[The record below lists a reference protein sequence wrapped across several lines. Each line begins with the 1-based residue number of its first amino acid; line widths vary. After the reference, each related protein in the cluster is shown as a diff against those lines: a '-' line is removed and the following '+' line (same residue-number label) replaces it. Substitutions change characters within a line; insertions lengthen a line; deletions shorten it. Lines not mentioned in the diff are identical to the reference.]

1 MITLVVTILLIVVF
15 LFVTRKRRSEYYEED
30 IGPSDIEM
38 GPSEDA
44 PVRPRSLVHK
54 LLKGIDKIEKKRTQD
69 VILHDAFLKQVDMKA
84 ANVQGSQEEIKN
96 EIQESVDE
104 ELKFIKKYTELVE
117 DHIYEN
123 QTAPDNE
130 MYDEAAEAAYDGL
143 RKNIN
148 TQLEVKGQEYKER
161 QISEL
166 ALRTEQRQLM
176 DQDVKDT
183 TILKSDLGEGLQLL
197 EETLPSLEADAN
209 AIDAG
214 DLPTSDLGTD
224 ALFSRGDEAIN
235 QSSPFTQ
242 RMASLF
248 ASASLEPEDGWN
260 DGEVEEVDDTV
271 NSTSP
276 QGSRQKLI
284 QFSEVG
290 NVFEDYYV
298 VQDPVGNKEHLERD
312 EEDPN
317 HGKWRKQKVQMKISC
332 GPTSPGEFLLGDP
345 QTYDYGKYF
354 GDRLKYAIGD
364 DGSNFYAKDQGSGRP
379 RRWLTS
385 GMDTHRVTTQM
396 QSFPNGASPYGQVQ
410 PGQKVIHLGFTGHE
424 YDRVDSLYAKYLMSR
439 PERTQPRWSGS
450 CVKPMFAETFQGCSD
465 ACEDSDECSAF
476 SIDPIFDTERGHYA
490 MRDTPEA
497 RLPRH
502 PTPHGDMVLRDAST
516 IADEEKYRFK
526 SLTAGPETFDNG
538 NTNEY
543 KGKYWCKLQKYGNRR
558 FDIGTFS
565 GEAIFAKY
573 EDGYLKDPLIKE
585 HIAKKIDANSTLLD
599 KSGNFEH
606 PKFPRTCQDTPLDFE
621 NGGEPRGTTDYSTD
635 GTLNNRKP
643 HNRGSAQGGR
653 SIYGVYKKEQPLPE
667 DSARYSAAWTPADAD
682 GVCKN
687 NGKNEKTAFP
697 GRFTL
702 DDEVDPSTQIQLGC
716 PVQFIRTGRSDN
728 PRTGRSKEL
737 TVGGWKKPVY
747 YERPPWTDVKV
758 PTIPNAFHLG
768 WKDHG
773 VEPGS
778 NIARN
783 KVKAGS
789 DDRHS
794 YAISVQR
801 DRFGNKIEDEN
812 SLVDDDYRS
821 LVLPGTRGLPKC
833 LDGYTV
839 RPENQPYCDPNTLTL
854 STPNVKC
861 EPILEQGGCIAKES
875 KYQNQCAALNEV
887 TCTNHQF
894 SSEELGL
901 ERFEPGG
908 KNAASPSW
916 APQNQWQDNKS
927 KTEDRSVTAFGYTVE
942 ATEVVRDPNVGLH
955 AYKSY
960 GKQLGKD
967 HRWNK
972 YTMDGLPAS
981 DVCEWK
987 PHTFYDGQISRE
999 TEYDGKQFYI
1009 LYKRSQSGT
1018 WGVGQKDE
1026 FTFTDPT
1033 WNWEGGYDPKFND
1046 WAKWFDDKGK
1056 IVLYNP
1062 NGTLNQDAVKYRA
1075 EVLKKMGGDFKT
1087 TEIGIIYYKIDVS
1100 DVTEESK
1107 KLAEQAAINY
1117 HSGE

>member
-30 IGPSDIEM
+30 IEM

-54 LLKGIDKIEKKRTQD
+54 LLKGVDKIEKKRTQD

-84 ANVQGSQEEIKN
+84 ANVQGTQDEIKN
-96 EIQESVDE
+96 EIQESVDD
-104 ELKFIKKYTELVE
+104 ELKFIKKYTGLVE

-130 MYDEAAEAAYDGL
+130 MYDEVAEDAYDGL

-148 TQLEVKGQEYKER
+148 TQLMVKGQEYKER

-166 ALRTEQRQLM
+166 ALRTEQRQVM
-176 DQDVKDT
+176 DKDVKDT
-183 TILKSDLGEGLQLL
+183 TILKSDLGEGLQVL
-197 EETLPSLEADAN
+197 EDTLPKIEADAN

-260 DGEVEEVDDTV
+260 DGNVAVETPTV

-298 VQDPVGNKEHLERD
+298 AQDPQGAFKKNWRVGESKPLVRD
-312 EEDPN
+312 EKDPN
-317 HGKWRKQKVQMKISC
+317 YGKWMKEKVQMKISC

-345 QTYDYGKYF
+345 RVYNYALLY
-354 GDRLKYAIGD
+354 GDRG
-364 DGSNFYAKDQGSGRP
+364 GRT
-379 RRWLTS
+379 LQQEV
-385 GMDTHRVTTQM
+385 DRVVKQKE
-396 QSFPNGASPYGQVQ
+396 SFPNGAGKGKTTSWYVGSDYNR
-410 PGQKVIHLGFTGHE
+410 I
-424 YDRVDSLYAKYLMSR
+424 DSIYAKYFMSR
-439 PERTQPRWSGS
+439 PERTQPQWSGS
-450 CVKPMFAETFQGCSD
+450 CVKPMYEATFQECSD
-465 ACEDSDECSAF
+465 ACKDSDECSAF
-476 SIDPIFDTERGHYA
+476 SIDPIFDTERGHHA
-490 MRDTPEA
+490 MRGIQRNAGT
-497 RLPRH
+497 
-502 PTPHGDMVLRDAST
+502 V
-516 IADEEKYRFK
+516 ADEEKYRFK
-526 SLTAGPETFDNG
+526 SLTTGPETFDNG
-538 NTNEY
+538 NDNKY

-585 HIAKKIDANSTLLD
+585 HIAKKIDANSTVLD

-621 NGGEPRGTTDYSTD
+621 NDGEPRGTTDYSTD
-635 GTLNNRKP
+635 GSLNNRKP
-643 HNRGSAQGGR
+643 HNQGSAGGYT
-653 SIYGVYKKEQPLPE
+653 IHGYGDEVPLPE

-702 DDEVDPSTQIQLGC
+702 DDEVDPETQIQLGC
-716 PVQFIRTGRSDN
+716 PIGFATKRQIFDSRTGA
-728 PRTGRSKEL
+728 PTGYPKTAIYDYR
-737 TVGGWKKPVY
+737 Y
-747 YERPPWTDVKV
+747 
-758 PTIPNAFHLG
+758 NLG
-768 WKDHG
+768 WMNGGEADG
-773 VEPGS
+773 T
-778 NIARN
+778 NIVRDKQKIVDTAQWNDWRAS
-783 KVKAGS
+783 VLR
-789 DDRHS
+789 DDPNR
-794 YAISVQR
+794 
-801 DRFGNKIEDEN
+801 
-812 SLVDDDYRS
+812 LVNHDTQS
-821 LVLPGTRGLPKC
+821 LVLPNTRALPKC
-833 LDGYTV
+833 PSGYTV
-839 RPENQPYCDPNTLTL
+839 RLENQPYCDPNTLTL

-875 KYQNQCAALNEV
+875 QYQNQCAALNEV
-887 TCTNHQF
+887 SCTNHQF

-927 KTEDRSVTAFGYTVE
+927 KSDWGGDNPY
-942 ATEVVRDPNVGLH
+942 RDPNVGLH

-987 PHTFYDGQISRE
+987 PHTFYDGQVSRE

-1009 LYKRSQSGT
+1009 LYKRSQSGSWDT
-1018 WGVGQKDE
+1018 TQGHFIHGHAPK
-1026 FTFTDPT
+1026 
-1033 WNWEGGYDPKFND
+1033 WNWDGGYDSKFND

-1062 NGTLNQDAVKYRA
+1062 NGTLNEDAVKYRA
-1075 EVLKKMGGDFKT
+1075 ELLKKMGGDFKPS
-1087 TEIGIIYYKIDVS
+1087 EIGVIYYKIDDS

>member
-15 LFVTRKRRSEYYEED
+15 LFVTRKRRSEYYEEG
-30 IGPSDIEM
+30 I
-38 GPSEDA
+38 GPSEDS

-54 LLKGIDKIEKKRTQD
+54 LLKGVDKIEKKRTQD

-84 ANVQGSQEEIKN
+84 ANVQGTQDEIKN
-96 EIQESVDE
+96 EIQESVDD
-104 ELKFIKKYTELVE
+104 ELKFIKKYTGLVE

-130 MYDEAAEAAYDGL
+130 MYDEVAEDAYDGI
-143 RKNIN
+143 RKNIT
-148 TQLEVKGQEYKER
+148 TQLMVKGQEYKER

-166 ALRTEQRQLM
+166 ALRTEQRQVM
-176 DQDVKDT
+176 DKEVKDT
-183 TILKSDLGEGLQLL
+183 TILKSDLGEGLQVL
-197 EETLPSLEADAN
+197 EDTLPKIEADAN

-242 RMASLF
+242 RMVSLF

-260 DGEVEEVDDTV
+260 DGNVEEVDDTV

-298 VQDPVGNKEHLERD
+298 VQDPQGAFKKNWRVGESKPLVRD

-317 HGKWRKQKVQMKISC
+317 HGKWKKEKVQMKISC

-345 QTYDYGKYF
+345 QTYDYGMYM
-354 GDRLKYAIGD
+354 GERSTYAIGD

-379 RRWLTS
+379 RRWLTFD
-385 GMDTHRVTTQM
+385 MDRDRVIKQRE
-396 QSFPNGASPYGQVQ
+396 SFPNGASAYGQVQ
-410 PGQKVIHLGFTGHE
+410 PGQKVISQGFAGEE
-424 YDRVDSLYAKYLMSR
+424 YDRIDSLYAKYFMSR
-439 PERTQPRWSGS
+439 PERTQSQWSGS
-450 CVKPMFAETFQGCSD
+450 CVKPMYAETFQKCSD
-465 ACEDSDECSAF
+465 ACKDSDECSAF

-635 GTLNNRKP
+635 GTLNDRKP
-643 HNRGSAQGGR
+643 IKFAVPGGHLNF
-653 SIYGVYKKEQPLPE
+653 GVYEHEVPLPE

-702 DDEVDPSTQIQLGC
+702 EDEVDPTTQIQLGC
-716 PVQFIRTGRSDN
+716 PVQFTRTGRIDN
-728 PRTGRSKEL
+728 PRTGRSKE
-737 TVGGWKKPVY
+737 VSSGWEKKTNRHRDDY
-747 YERPPWTDVKV
+747 KYKEAE
-758 PTIPNAFHLG
+758 PNAYNLG
-768 WKDHG
+768 WKDYG

-778 NIARN
+778 NIVRN
-783 KVKAGS
+783 KIAAGS

-794 YAISVQR
+794 YAISVRR
-801 DRFGNKIEDEN
+801 DRFGNEIKDEN

-821 LVLPGTRGLPKC
+821 LVLPGTRALPKC
-833 LDGYTV
+833 PSGHTV
-839 RPENQPYCDPNTLTL
+839 RAENQPYCDPNTLTL

-861 EPILEQGGCIAKES
+861 EPILEQGGCNAKES
-875 KYQNQCAALNEV
+875 QYQNQCAALNEV
-887 TCTNHQF
+887 SCTNHQF
-894 SSEELGL
+894 SSEDLGL

-908 KNAASPSW
+908 KNATSPSW

-927 KTEDRSVTAFGYTVE
+927 KSDWGGDAPY
-942 ATEVVRDPNVGLH
+942 RDPNVGLH

-987 PHTFYDGQISRE
+987 PHTFYDGQVSRE

-1009 LYKRSQSGT
+1009 LYKRSQSGS
-1018 WGVGQKDE
+1018 WAVGQPDNFD
-1026 FTFTDPT
+1026 FTAPK
-1033 WNWEGGYDPKFND
+1033 WYWEGGYDPKFND

-1062 NGTLNQDAVKYRA
+1062 NGTLNEDAVKYRQA
-1075 EVLKKMGGDFKT
+1075 VLKKMGGDFKP
-1087 TEIGIIYYKIDVS
+1087 TEIAIIYYKID
-1100 DVTEESK
+1100 DTNVTEESK

>member
-290 NVFEDYYV
+290 SVFEDYHV
-298 VQDPVGNKEHLERD
+298 VQDPDGAFQVNNTNSFGKPLIRD
-312 EEDPN
+312 EEDAN
-317 HGKWRKQKVQMKISC
+317 YGEWKKEKVQMKISC

-345 QTYDYGKYF
+345 RMYNYGLVYGARRGGRTYQQEM
-354 GDRLKYAIGD
+354 DRWNAQRL
-364 DGSNFYAKDQGSGRP
+364 
-379 RRWLTS
+379 
-385 GMDTHRVTTQM
+385 
-396 QSFPNGASPYGQVQ
+396 SFPNGASPFAQVQ
-410 PGQKVIHLGFTGHE
+410 PGQKLVSRGFTGNE
-424 YDRVDSLYAKYLMSR
+424 YNRIDSIYAKYFMSR
-439 PERTQPRWSGS
+439 PERTQPQWSGS
-450 CVKPMFAETFQGCSD
+450 CVKPMYAETFQKCSD

-476 SIDPIFDTERGHYA
+476 SIDPIFDTERGHHA
-490 MRDTPEA
+490 MRDIP
-497 RLPRH
+497 
-502 PTPHGDMVLRDAST
+502 RDAST

-821 LVLPGTRGLPKC
+821 LVLPGTRGIPKC

-861 EPILEQGGCIAKES
+861 EPILEQGGCNAKES
-875 KYQNQCAALNEV
+875 KYQNQCAALNEL

-916 APQNQWQDNKS
+916 APQNQWQDDKS
-927 KTEDRSVTAFGYTVE
+927 KSDYPDGGAPY
-942 ATEVVRDPNVGLH
+942 RDPNVGLH

-972 YTMDGLPAS
+972 YTMDGLPAN

-1107 KLAEQAAINY
+1107 NLAEQAVINY

>member
-84 ANVQGSQEEIKN
+84 ANVQGTQDEIKN

-104 ELKFIKKYTELVE
+104 ELKFIKKYTGLVE

-123 QTAPDNE
+123 KTLPEDKT
-130 MYDEAAEAAYDGL
+130 YDELAEAAYDGL

-148 TQLEVKGQEYKER
+148 TQLMVKGQEYKER

-166 ALRTEQRQLM
+166 ALRTEQRQVM
-176 DQDVKDT
+176 DKEVKDT
-183 TILKSDLGEGLQLL
+183 TILKSDLGEGLQVL
-197 EETLPSLEADAN
+197 EDILPKIEADAN

-214 DLPTSDLGTD
+214 DLPTSNLGKD
-224 ALFSRGDEAIN
+224 ALLSRGDEAIN

-242 RMASLF
+242 NMVSLF

-260 DGEVEEVDDTV
+260 DGNVAVETPTV

-298 VQDPVGNKEHLERD
+298 VQDPDGAFQWDDTNSFGKPLVRD
-312 EEDPN
+312 EEDAQY
-317 HGKWRKQKVQMKISC
+317 GKWKKEKVQMKISC

-345 QTYDYGKYF
+345 RMYNYGLLY
-354 GDRLKYAIGD
+354 GARRDGRTDQQEMDRW
-364 DGSNFYAKDQGSGRP
+364 N
-379 RRWLTS
+379 
-385 GMDTHRVTTQM
+385 TQRE
-396 QSFPNGASPYGQVQ
+396 SFPNGAAPFAQVQ
-410 PGQKVIHLGFTGHE
+410 PGQKLISRGFKGHE
-424 YDRVDSLYAKYLMSR
+424 YNRIDSIYAKYFMSR
-439 PERTQPRWSGS
+439 PERTQPQWSGS
-450 CVKPMFAETFQGCSD
+450 CVKPMYAETFQKCSD
-465 ACEDSDECSAF
+465 ACKDSDECSAF
-476 SIDPIFDTERGHYA
+476 SIDPIFDTERGHHA
-490 MRDTPEA
+490 MR
-497 RLPRH
+497 
-502 PTPHGDMVLRDAST
+502 GIQRDAST
-516 IADEEKYRFK
+516 VADEEKYRFK

-538 NTNEY
+538 NPNQY

-585 HIAKKIDANSTLLD
+585 HIAKKIDANSTVLD

-635 GTLNNRKP
+635 GSLNNRKP
-643 HNRGSAQGGR
+643 HNRGSASGGLK
-653 SIYGVYKKEQPLPE
+653 YGVYEKEQALPE

-716 PVQFIRTGRSDN
+716 PIQFRGQYNLGWVNGGEADGTNIVRDKMRFGDSSRWTSWHAEVARSD
-728 PRTGRSKEL
+728 P
-737 TVGGWKKPVY
+737 
-747 YERPPWTDVKV
+747 
-758 PTIPNAFHLG
+758 
-768 WKDHG
+768 
-773 VEPGS
+773 
-778 NIARN
+778 
-783 KVKAGS
+783 
-789 DDRHS
+789 DRMITHET
-794 YAISVQR
+794 Q
-801 DRFGNKIEDEN
+801 
-812 SLVDDDYRS
+812 S
-821 LVLPGTRGLPKC
+821 LVLPGTRALPKC
-833 LDGYTV
+833 PSGHTV
-839 RPENQPYCDPNTLTL
+839 RLENQPYCDPNTLTL

-887 TCTNHQF
+887 SCTNHQF
-894 SSEELGL
+894 SSEDLGL

-927 KTEDRSVTAFGYTVE
+927 KSDWGGDAPY
-942 ATEVVRDPNVGLH
+942 RDPNVGLH

-972 YTMDGLPAS
+972 YTMDGLPVS

-987 PHTFYDGQISRE
+987 PHTFYDGQVSRE

-1009 LYKRSQSGT
+1009 LYKRSQSGS
-1018 WGVGQKDE
+1018 WSQDGG
-1026 FTFTDPT
+1026 

-1056 IVLYNP
+1056 IVLYNLDGTP
-1062 NGTLNQDAVKYRA
+1062 NEDAAKYRA
-1075 EVLKKMGGDFKT
+1075 EVLKKMGGDFKP
-1087 TEIGIIYYKIDVS
+1087 TEIGVIYYKMDVS

>member
-30 IGPSDIEM
+30 IEM

-54 LLKGIDKIEKKRTQD
+54 LLKGVDKIEKKRTQD

-84 ANVQGSQEEIKN
+84 ANVQGTQDEIKN

-104 ELKFIKKYTELVE
+104 ELKFIKKYTGLVE

-130 MYDEAAEAAYDGL
+130 MYDEVAEAAYDGL

-148 TQLEVKGQEYKER
+148 TQLMVKGQEYKER

-166 ALRTEQRQLM
+166 ALRTEQRQVM
-176 DQDVKDT
+176 DKDVKDT
-183 TILKSDLGEGLQLL
+183 TILKSDLGEGLQVL
-197 EETLPSLEADAN
+197 EDTLPKIEADAN

-242 RMASLF
+242 RMVSLF

-260 DGEVEEVDDTV
+260 DGNVAVETPTV

-298 VQDPVGNKEHLERD
+298 AQDPQGAFKKNWGVGESKPLVRD
-312 EEDPN
+312 EKDPN
-317 HGKWRKQKVQMKISC
+317 HGKWMKEKVQMKISC

-345 QTYDYGKYF
+345 RMYNYAF
-354 GDRLKYAIGD
+354 RSGDRG
-364 DGSNFYAKDQGSGRP
+364 G
-379 RRWLTS
+379 LTLQQET
-385 GMDTHRVTTQM
+385 DRVIKQH
-396 QSFPNGASPYGQVQ
+396 QSFPNGAGKGKTTSWYVGADYNR
-410 PGQKVIHLGFTGHE
+410 I
-424 YDRVDSLYAKYLMSR
+424 DSIYAKYFMSR
-439 PERTQPRWSGS
+439 PERTQPQWSGS
-450 CVKPMFAETFQGCSD
+450 CVKPMYEATFQECSD
-465 ACEDSDECSAF
+465 ACKDSDECSAF

-490 MRDTPEA
+490 MRGIQRNAGT
-497 RLPRH
+497 
-502 PTPHGDMVLRDAST
+502 V
-516 IADEEKYRFK
+516 ADEEKYRFK

-538 NTNEY
+538 NDNKY

-585 HIAKKIDANSTLLD
+585 HIAKKIDANSTVLD

-621 NGGEPRGTTDYSTD
+621 NDGEPRGTTDYSTD
-635 GTLNNRKP
+635 GSLNNRKP
-643 HNRGSAQGGR
+643 HNQGTFRG
-653 SIYGVYKKEQPLPE
+653 YTFGVYEDEVPLPE

-702 DDEVDPSTQIQLGC
+702 DDEVDPTTQIQLGC
-716 PVQFIRTGRSDN
+716 PVQFIRTGRIDN
-728 PRTGRSKEL
+728 PRTGRSKE
-737 TVGGWKKPVY
+737 VSGGWEKKTNRHRDDY
-747 YERPPWTDVKV
+747 KYKEAE
-758 PTIPNAFHLG
+758 PNAYNLG
-768 WKDHG
+768 WKDYG

-778 NIARN
+778 NIVRN
-783 KVKAGS
+783 KITAGS

-794 YAISVQR
+794 YAISVRR
-801 DRFGNKIEDEN
+801 DRFGNEIKDED

-821 LVLPGTRGLPKC
+821 LVLPGTRALPKC
-833 LDGYTV
+833 PSGHTV
-839 RPENQPYCDPNTLTL
+839 RLENQPYCDPDTLTL

-861 EPILEQGGCIAKES
+861 EPILEQGGCNAKES

-887 TCTNHQF
+887 SCTNHQF
-894 SSEELGL
+894 SSEDLGL

-927 KTEDRSVTAFGYTVE
+927 KSWFSDGSGKY
-942 ATEVVRDPNVGLH
+942 RDPNVGLH

-987 PHTFYDGQISRE
+987 PHTFYDGQVSRE

-1018 WGVGQKDE
+1018 WAVGQPDN
-1026 FTFTDPT
+1026 FTFTAPK
-1033 WNWEGGYDPKFND
+1033 WYWEGGYDPKFND

-1062 NGTLNQDAVKYRA
+1062 NGTLNEDAVKYRQA
-1075 EVLKKMGGDFKT
+1075 VLKKMGGDFKP
-1087 TEIGIIYYKIDVS
+1087 TEIGVIYYKMDVS

>member
-15 LFVTRKRRSEYYEED
+15 LFVTRKRRSEYYEEG
-30 IGPSDIEM
+30 I
-38 GPSEDA
+38 GPSEDS

-84 ANVQGSQEEIKN
+84 ANVQGSPDEIEN
-96 EIQESVDE
+96 EIRESVDE
-104 ELKFIKKYTELVE
+104 ELKFVKKYTGLVE

-130 MYDEAAEAAYDGL
+130 MYDEAAEEAYDGI
-143 RKNIN
+143 RKDIT
-148 TQLEVKGQEYKER
+148 TQLMVKGQEYKER

-166 ALRTEQRQLM
+166 DLRTEQRQVM
-176 DQDVKDT
+176 DKDVKDT

-197 EETLPSLEADAN
+197 EDTLPSLEADAN
-209 AIDAG
+209 AINAG

-260 DGEVEEVDDTV
+260 DGNVEEVDDTV

-284 QFSEVG
+284 QFSEIG
-290 NVFEDYYV
+290 NVFEDYYII
-298 VQDPVGNKEHLERD
+298 QDPTGPHRADQSQPIEDD
-312 EEDPN
+312 EESEN
-317 HGKWRKQKVQMKISC
+317 YGKWKREKVQMKISC
-332 GPTSPGEFLLGDP
+332 GPTSPGDIELGDP
-345 QTYDYGKYF
+345 AEYKYTLP
-354 GDRLKYAIGD
+354 G
-364 DGSNFYAKDQGSGRP
+364 
-379 RRWLTS
+379 W
-385 GMDTHRVTTQM
+385 
-396 QSFPNGASPYGQVQ
+396 GASAANYVMLEDSMPRGAGRGNY
-410 PGQKVIHLGFTGHE
+410 KDTLGFWNGS
-424 YDRVDSLYAKYLMSR
+424 RMDSIYSTHLFNR
-439 PERTQPRWSGS
+439 PYRTVAEHSGS
-450 CVKPMFAETFQGCSD
+450 CVKPMYEATFQECAD

-490 MRDTPEA
+490 MRDIFTQTGAYDRRYQNPA
-497 RLPRH
+497 SSWHKPGI
-502 PTPHGDMVLRDAST
+502 TKIRDEST
-516 IADEEKYRFK
+516 IEDEEKYRFK

-538 NTNEY
+538 NDNKY

-585 HIAKKIDANSTLLD
+585 HIDKKIDANSTNLE
-599 KSGNFEH
+599 KNGNFEH
-606 PKFPRTCQDTPLDFE
+606 PKFPRTCQDTPLDFG

-635 GTLNNRKP
+635 SSLSKLKDRRIENRSYEQEFTD
-643 HNRGSAQGGR
+643 GYTYDMEQGL
-653 SIYGVYKKEQPLPE
+653 PL
-667 DSARYSAAWTPADAD
+667 DSARYSNAAWTPADSD

-697 GRFTL
+697 GKFSE
-702 DDEVDPSTQIQLGC
+702 DDEVDPTTQIQLGC
-716 PVQFIRTGRSDN
+716 PVQFIRTGRVDS
-728 PRTGRSKEL
+728 PRTGGTKEV
-737 TVGGWKKPVY
+737 TVGGW
-747 YERPPWTDVKV
+747 ETD
-758 PTIPNAFHLG
+758 PAIPNAFHLG
-768 WKDHG
+768 WKDYG

-778 NIARN
+778 NIVRN

-801 DRFGNKIEDEN
+801 IKDEN

-821 LVLPGTRGLPKC
+821 LVLPGTRALPKC
-833 LDGYTV
+833 PSGHTV
-839 RPENQPYCDPNTLTL
+839 RAENQPYCDPNTLTL

-861 EPILEQGGCIAKES
+861 EPILEQGGCNAKES

-887 TCTNHQF
+887 SCTTHQF

-908 KNAASPSW
+908 QNAASPSW
-916 APQNQWQDNKS
+916 APQNQWHDSIDKIGLSTQGGRSDKPTANK
-927 KTEDRSVTAFGYTVE
+927 RN
-942 ATEVVRDPNVGLH
+942 RNVGLH

-1018 WGVGQKDE
+1018 WAVGQSDDY
-1026 FTFTDPT
+1026 TFTDPT
-1033 WNWEGGYDPKFND
+1033 WNWGGGYDPKFND

-1062 NGTLNQDAVKYRA
+1062 NGTLNEDAVKYRQA
-1075 EVLKKMGGDFKT
+1075 VLKKMGGDFKP
-1087 TEIGIIYYKIDVS
+1087 TEIAIIYYKID
-1100 DVTEESK
+1100 DTNVTEESK

>member
-15 LFVTRKRRSEYYEED
+15 LFVTRKRRSEYYEEG

-54 LLKGIDKIEKKRTQD
+54 LLKGVDKIEKRRTQD

-84 ANVQGSQEEIKN
+84 ANVQGSQDEIKN
-96 EIQESVDE
+96 EIQESVDD
-104 ELKFIKKYTELVE
+104 ELKFIKKYTGLVE

-130 MYDEAAEAAYDGL
+130 MYDEVAEDAYDGL

-148 TQLEVKGQEYKER
+148 TQLTVKGQEYKER

-166 ALRTEQRQLM
+166 ALRTEQRQVM
-176 DQDVKDT
+176 DKDVKDT
-183 TILKSDLGEGLQLL
+183 TILKSDLGEGLQVL
-197 EETLPSLEADAN
+197 EDTLPSLEADAN
-209 AIDAG
+209 AIDTG
-214 DLPTSDLGTD
+214 DSPTSELGTD

-242 RMASLF
+242 KMASLF

-260 DGEVEEVDDTV
+260 DGNVAVETPTV

-298 VQDPVGNKEHLERD
+298 AQDPQGAFKKNWRVGESKPLVRD

-317 HGKWRKQKVQMKISC
+317 HGKWMKEKVQMKISC

-345 QTYDYGKYF
+345 RMYNYAMLWNDRGGRTYQQEI
-354 GDRLKYAIGD
+354 DRVLK
-364 DGSNFYAKDQGSGRP
+364 QRE
-379 RRWLTS
+379 
-385 GMDTHRVTTQM
+385 
-396 QSFPNGASPYGQVQ
+396 SFPNGAGAGKTTSWY
-410 PGQKVIHLGFTGHE
+410 LGAD
-424 YDRVDSLYAKYLMSR
+424 YNRIDSIYAKYFMSR
-439 PERTQPRWSGS
+439 PERTQPQWSGS
-450 CVKPMFAETFQGCSD
+450 CVKPMYAETFQKCSD
-465 ACEDSDECSAF
+465 ACKDSDECSAF
-476 SIDPIFDTERGHYA
+476 SIDPIFDTERGHHA
-490 MRDTPEA
+490 MR
-497 RLPRH
+497 
-502 PTPHGDMVLRDAST
+502 GIQRDAGT
-516 IADEEKYRFK
+516 VADEEKYRFK
-526 SLTAGPETFDNG
+526 SLTTGPETFDNG

-585 HIAKKIDANSTLLD
+585 HIAKKIDANSTVLD

-621 NGGEPRGTTDYSTD
+621 NDGEPRGTTDYSTD
-635 GTLNNRKP
+635 GSLNNRKP
-643 HNRGSAQGGR
+643 HNQGSAGG
-653 SIYGVYKKEQPLPE
+653 YTFGVYEDEVPLPE

-702 DDEVDPSTQIQLGC
+702 EDEVDPTTQIQLGC
-716 PVQFIRTGRSDN
+716 PVQFTRTGRIDN
-728 PRTGRSKEL
+728 PRTGRSKE
-737 TVGGWKKPVY
+737 VSGGWEKKTNKTRDDY
-747 YERPPWTDVKV
+747 KYKEAE
-758 PTIPNAFHLG
+758 PNAYNLG
-768 WKDHG
+768 WKDYG

-778 NIARN
+778 NIVRN
-783 KVKAGS
+783 KITAGS

-794 YAISVQR
+794 YAISVRR
-801 DRFGNKIEDEN
+801 DRFGNEIKDEN

-821 LVLPGTRGLPKC
+821 LVLPGTRALPKC
-833 LDGYTV
+833 PSGHTV
-839 RPENQPYCDPNTLTL
+839 RLENQPYCDPDTLTL

-861 EPILEQGGCIAKES
+861 EPILEQGGCNAKES
-875 KYQNQCAALNEV
+875 QYQNQCAALNEV
-887 TCTNHQF
+887 SCTNHQF
-894 SSEELGL
+894 SSEDLGL

-927 KTEDRSVTAFGYTVE
+927 KSDWEGDRLREPHVSAA
-942 ATEVVRDPNVGLH
+942 ATYRDPNVGLH

-987 PHTFYDGQISRE
+987 PHTFYDGQVSRE
-999 TEYDGKQFYI
+999 TEYDGKQFYV
-1009 LYKRSQSGT
+1009 LYKRSQSGS
-1018 WGVGQKDE
+1018 WAVGQPDN
-1026 FTFTDPT
+1026 FTFTAPK
-1033 WNWEGGYDPKFND
+1033 WYWEGGYDPKFND
-1046 WAKWFDDKGK
+1046 WARWFDDKGK

-1062 NGTLNQDAVKYRA
+1062 NGTLNEDAVKYRA
-1075 EVLKKMGGDFKT
+1075 EVLKKMGGDFKPS
-1087 TEIGIIYYKIDVS
+1087 EIPIIYYTIDDS

>member
-84 ANVQGSQEEIKN
+84 ANVQGTQDEIKN

-104 ELKFIKKYTELVE
+104 ELKFIKKYTGLVE

-123 QTAPDNE
+123 KTLPEDKT
-130 MYDEAAEAAYDGL
+130 YDELAEAAYDGL

-148 TQLEVKGQEYKER
+148 TQLMVKGQEYKER

-166 ALRTEQRQLM
+166 ALRTEQRQVM
-176 DQDVKDT
+176 DKEVKDT
-183 TILKSDLGEGLQLL
+183 TILKSDLGEGLQVL
-197 EETLPSLEADAN
+197 EDILPKIEADAN

-214 DLPTSDLGTD
+214 DLPTSNLGKD
-224 ALFSRGDEAIN
+224 ALLSRGDEAIN

-242 RMASLF
+242 NMVSLF

-260 DGEVEEVDDTV
+260 DGNVAVETPTV

-298 VQDPVGNKEHLERD
+298 VQDPDGAFQWDDTNSFGKPLVRD
-312 EEDPN
+312 EEDAQY
-317 HGKWRKQKVQMKISC
+317 GKWKKEKVQMKISC

-345 QTYDYGKYF
+345 RMYNYGLLY
-354 GDRLKYAIGD
+354 GARRDGRTDQQEMDRW
-364 DGSNFYAKDQGSGRP
+364 N
-379 RRWLTS
+379 
-385 GMDTHRVTTQM
+385 TQRE
-396 QSFPNGASPYGQVQ
+396 SFPNGAAPFAQVQ
-410 PGQKVIHLGFTGHE
+410 PGQKLISRGFKGHE
-424 YDRVDSLYAKYLMSR
+424 YNRIDSIYAKYFMSR
-439 PERTQPRWSGS
+439 PERTQPQWSGS
-450 CVKPMFAETFQGCSD
+450 CVKPMYAETFQKCSD
-465 ACEDSDECSAF
+465 ACKDSDECSAF
-476 SIDPIFDTERGHYA
+476 SIDPIFDTERGHHA
-490 MRDTPEA
+490 MR
-497 RLPRH
+497 
-502 PTPHGDMVLRDAST
+502 GIQRDAST
-516 IADEEKYRFK
+516 VADEEKYRFK

-538 NTNEY
+538 NPNQY

-585 HIAKKIDANSTLLD
+585 HIAKKIDANSTVLD

-635 GTLNNRKP
+635 GSLNNRKP
-643 HNRGSAQGGR
+643 HNRGSASGGLK
-653 SIYGVYKKEQPLPE
+653 YGVYEKEQALPE

-716 PVQFIRTGRSDN
+716 PIQFRGQYNLGWVNGGEADGTNIVRDKMRFGDSSRWTSWHAEVARSD
-728 PRTGRSKEL
+728 P
-737 TVGGWKKPVY
+737 
-747 YERPPWTDVKV
+747 
-758 PTIPNAFHLG
+758 
-768 WKDHG
+768 
-773 VEPGS
+773 
-778 NIARN
+778 
-783 KVKAGS
+783 
-789 DDRHS
+789 DRMITHET
-794 YAISVQR
+794 Q
-801 DRFGNKIEDEN
+801 
-812 SLVDDDYRS
+812 S
-821 LVLPGTRGLPKC
+821 LVLPGTRALPKC
-833 LDGYTV
+833 PSGHTV
-839 RPENQPYCDPNTLTL
+839 RLENQPYCDPNTLTL

-887 TCTNHQF
+887 SCTNHQF
-894 SSEELGL
+894 SSEDLGL

-927 KTEDRSVTAFGYTVE
+927 KSDWGGDAPY
-942 ATEVVRDPNVGLH
+942 RDPNVGLH

-972 YTMDGLPAS
+972 YTMDGLPVS

-987 PHTFYDGQISRE
+987 PHTFYDGQVSRE

-1009 LYKRSQSGT
+1009 LYKRSQSGS
-1018 WGVGQKDE
+1018 WSQDGG
-1026 FTFTDPT
+1026 

-1056 IVLYNP
+1056 IVLYNLDGTP
-1062 NGTLNQDAVKYRA
+1062 NEDAAKYRA
-1075 EVLKKMGGDFKT
+1075 EVLKKMGGDFKP
-1087 TEIGIIYYKIDVS
+1087 TEIAIIYYKMDVS

>member
-38 GPSEDA
+38 GPSEYA
-44 PVRPRSLVHK
+44 PIRPRSLVHK

-84 ANVQGSQEEIKN
+84 ANVQGSQDEIKD

-104 ELKFIKKYTELVE
+104 ELKFIKKYTGLVE

-143 RKNIN
+143 RKEIT
-148 TQLEVKGQEYKER
+148 TQLTVKGQEYKER

-166 ALRTEQRQLM
+166 ELRTEQRQLM
-176 DQDVKDT
+176 DKEVKDT
-183 TILKSDLGEGLQLL
+183 TILKSDLGEGLQVL
-197 EETLPSLEADAN
+197 EDTLPSLEADAN

-214 DLPTSDLGTD
+214 DLPTSELGTD
-224 ALFSRGDEAIN
+224 ALLSRGDEAIN

-242 RMASLF
+242 KMVSLF

-260 DGEVEEVDDTV
+260 DGNVEEETPTV

-298 VQDPVGNKEHLERD
+298 VQDPDGAFPVPEGTFGKSLVGGKPLIRD
-312 EEDPN
+312 EEDAN
-317 HGKWRKQKVQMKISC
+317 YGEWKKEKVQMKISC

-345 QTYDYGKYF
+345 RMYNYGLLYDARRDGRTHQQEL
-354 GDRLKYAIGD
+354 DRW
-364 DGSNFYAKDQGSGRP
+364 NTQ
-379 RRWLTS
+379 
-385 GMDTHRVTTQM
+385 RV
-396 QSFPNGASPYGQVQ
+396 SFPNGASPFAQVQ
-410 PGQKVIHLGFTGHE
+410 PGQKLVSRGFTGNE
-424 YDRVDSLYAKYLMSR
+424 YNRIDSIYAKYFMSR
-439 PERTQPRWSGS
+439 PERTQPQWSGS
-450 CVKPMFAETFQGCSD
+450 CVKPMYAETFQKCSD

-476 SIDPIFDTERGHYA
+476 AIDPIFDTERGHHA
-490 MRDTPEA
+490 MRDIP
-497 RLPRH
+497 
-502 PTPHGDMVLRDAST
+502 RDAST

-526 SLTAGPETFDNG
+526 SLTTGPETFDNG

-643 HNRGSAQGGR
+643 HNRRYAQGGR
-653 SIYGVYKKEQPLPE
+653 SIFGIYKKEQPLPE

-687 NGKNEKTAFP
+687 NGKNEKTAYP

-716 PVQFIRTGRSDN
+716 PIRFASKDKIPDYRSD
-728 PRTGRSKEL
+728 GQQ
-737 TVGGWKKPVY
+737 VY
-747 YERPPWTDVKV
+747 DYRY
-758 PTIPNAFHLG
+758 NLG
-768 WKDHG
+768 WINGGEADGTNIVRDKQKISETGYWNSWRADVLLDDPDRMIDHG
-773 VEPGS
+773 T
-778 NIARN
+778 
-783 KVKAGS
+783 
-789 DDRHS
+789 
-794 YAISVQR
+794 Q
-801 DRFGNKIEDEN
+801 
-812 SLVDDDYRS
+812 S
-821 LVLPGTRGLPKC
+821 LVLPGTRGIPKC
-833 LDGYTV
+833 PNGYTV

-861 EPILEQGGCIAKES
+861 EPIFEQGGCNAKES

-887 TCTNHQF
+887 SCTNHQF

-916 APQNQWQDNKS
+916 APQNQWQDDKS
-927 KTEDRSVTAFGYTVE
+927 KSDYPDGGAPY
-942 ATEVVRDPNVGLH
+942 RDPNVGLH

-1009 LYKRSQSGT
+1009 LHKRSQSGSWDT
-1018 WGVGQKDE
+1018 NQGYFIHGHAPK
-1026 FTFTDPT
+1026 

-1056 IVLYNP
+1056 IVLYDP
-1062 NGTLNQDAVKYRA
+1062 NGDLNQDAVKYRA
-1075 EVLKKMGGDFKT
+1075 EVLKKMGGDFKP

>member
-15 LFVTRKRRSEYYEED
+15 LFVTRKRRSEYYEEG

-54 LLKGIDKIEKKRTQD
+54 LLKGVDKIEKRRTQD

-84 ANVQGSQEEIKN
+84 ANVQGSQDEIKN
-96 EIQESVDE
+96 EIQESVDD
-104 ELKFIKKYTELVE
+104 ELKFIKKYTGLVE

-130 MYDEAAEAAYDGL
+130 MYDEVAEDAYDGL

-148 TQLEVKGQEYKER
+148 TQLTVKGQEYKER

-166 ALRTEQRQLM
+166 ALRTEQRQVM
-176 DQDVKDT
+176 DKDVKDT
-183 TILKSDLGEGLQLL
+183 TILKSDLGEGLQVL
-197 EETLPSLEADAN
+197 EDTLPSLEADAN
-209 AIDAG
+209 AIDTG
-214 DLPTSDLGTD
+214 DSPTSELGTD

-260 DGEVEEVDDTV
+260 DGNVAVETPTV

-298 VQDPVGNKEHLERD
+298 VQDPDGAFQRDDTNSFGKPLVRD
-312 EEDPN
+312 EEDAQY
-317 HGKWRKQKVQMKISC
+317 GKWKKEKVQMKISC

-345 QTYDYGKYF
+345 RMYNYGLLYGARRDGRTYQQEM
-354 GDRLKYAIGD
+354 DRW
-364 DGSNFYAKDQGSGRP
+364 N
-379 RRWLTS
+379 
-385 GMDTHRVTTQM
+385 TQRE
-396 QSFPNGASPYGQVQ
+396 SFPNGAAPFAQVQ
-410 PGQKVIHLGFTGHE
+410 PGQKLISRGFKGHE
-424 YDRVDSLYAKYLMSR
+424 YNRIDSIYAKYFMSR
-439 PERTQPRWSGS
+439 PERTQPQWSGS
-450 CVKPMFAETFQGCSD
+450 CVKPMYEATFQECSD

-476 SIDPIFDTERGHYA
+476 SIDPIFDTERGHHA
-490 MRDTPEA
+490 MRGIQ
-497 RLPRH
+497 RN
-502 PTPHGDMVLRDAST
+502 AST
-516 IADEEKYRFK
+516 IADEEEYRFK

-538 NTNEY
+538 NTNKY

-585 HIAKKIDANSTLLD
+585 HIAKKIDANSTVLD

-621 NGGEPRGTTDYSTD
+621 NDGEPRGTTDYSTD
-635 GTLNNRKP
+635 GSLNNRKP
-643 HNRGSAQGGR
+643 HNRGSASGGLK
-653 SIYGVYKKEQPLPE
+653 YGVYEKEQALPE

-702 DDEVDPSTQIQLGC
+702 EDEVDPETQIQLGC
-716 PVQFIRTGRSDN
+716 PVQFIRTGRIDN
-728 PRTGRSKEL
+728 PRTGRSKE
-737 TVGGWKKPVY
+737 VSGGWEKKTNKAREDSK
-747 YERPPWTDVKV
+747 YEEAE
-758 PTIPNAFHLG
+758 PNAYNLG
-768 WKDHG
+768 WKDYG

-778 NIARN
+778 NIVRN

-789 DDRHS
+789 DDRYSSAIHS
-794 YAISVQR
+794 
-801 DRFGNKIEDEN
+801 EN
-812 SLVDDDYRS
+812 SLHDDDYRS
-821 LVLPGTRGLPKC
+821 LVLPGTRALPKC
-833 LDGYTV
+833 PSGHTV
-839 RPENQPYCDPNTLTL
+839 RLENQPYCDPDTLTL

-861 EPILEQGGCIAKES
+861 EPILEQGGCNAKES
-875 KYQNQCAALNEV
+875 QYQNQCAALNEV
-887 TCTNHQF
+887 SCTNHQF
-894 SSEELGL
+894 SSEDLGL

-916 APQNQWQDNKS
+916 APQNQWQDNKTKS
-927 KTEDRSVTAFGYTVE
+927 LRGDDKY
-942 ATEVVRDPNVGLH
+942 RDPNVGLH

-987 PHTFYDGQISRE
+987 PHTFYDGQVSRE
-999 TEYDGKQFYI
+999 TEYDGKQFYV
-1009 LYKRSQSGT
+1009 LYKRSQSGS
-1018 WGVGQKDE
+1018 WAVGQPDN
-1026 FTFTDPT
+1026 FTFTAPK
-1033 WNWEGGYDPKFND
+1033 WYWEGGYDPKFND

-1062 NGTLNQDAVKYRA
+1062 NGTLNEDAVKYRQA
-1075 EVLKKMGGDFKT
+1075 VLKKMGGDFKP
-1087 TEIGIIYYKIDVS
+1087 TEIAIIYYTIDDS

>member
-84 ANVQGSQEEIKN
+84 ANVQGTQDEIKN
-96 EIQESVDE
+96 EIQESVDD
-104 ELKFIKKYTELVE
+104 ELKFIKKYTGLVE

-130 MYDEAAEAAYDGL
+130 MYDEVAEAAYDGL

-148 TQLEVKGQEYKER
+148 TQLMVKGQEYKER

-166 ALRTEQRQLM
+166 ALRTEQRQVM
-176 DQDVKDT
+176 DKDVKDT
-183 TILKSDLGEGLQLL
+183 TILKSDLGEGLQVL
-197 EETLPSLEADAN
+197 EDTLPKIEADAN

-242 RMASLF
+242 RMVSLF

-260 DGEVEEVDDTV
+260 DGNVAVETPTV

-298 VQDPVGNKEHLERD
+298 AQDPQGAFKKNWRVGESKPLVRD
-312 EEDPN
+312 EKDPN
-317 HGKWRKQKVQMKISC
+317 HGKWMKEKVQMKISC

-345 QTYDYGKYF
+345 RMYNYAF
-354 GDRLKYAIGD
+354 RSGDRG
-364 DGSNFYAKDQGSGRP
+364 G
-379 RRWLTS
+379 LTLQQET
-385 GMDTHRVTTQM
+385 DRVIKQH
-396 QSFPNGASPYGQVQ
+396 QSFPNGAGKGKTTSWYVGADYNR
-410 PGQKVIHLGFTGHE
+410 I
-424 YDRVDSLYAKYLMSR
+424 DSIYAKYFMSR
-439 PERTQPRWSGS
+439 PERTQPQWSGS
-450 CVKPMFAETFQGCSD
+450 CVKPMYEATFQECSD
-465 ACEDSDECSAF
+465 ACKDSDECSAF
-476 SIDPIFDTERGHYA
+476 SIDPIFDTERGHHA
-490 MRDTPEA
+490 MR
-497 RLPRH
+497 
-502 PTPHGDMVLRDAST
+502 GVQRDAST

-558 FDIGTFS
+558 FDIGPFS

-585 HIAKKIDANSTLLD
+585 HIAKKIDANSTVLD

-635 GTLNNRKP
+635 GSLNNRKP
-643 HNRGSAQGGR
+643 HNQGTFRG
-653 SIYGVYKKEQPLPE
+653 YTFGVYEDEVPLPE

-702 DDEVDPSTQIQLGC
+702 DDEVDPTTQIQLGC
-716 PVQFIRTGRSDN
+716 PVQFIRTGRIDN
-728 PRTGRSKEL
+728 PRTGRSKE
-737 TVGGWKKPVY
+737 VSSGWEKKTNRHRDDY
-747 YERPPWTDVKV
+747 KYKEAE
-758 PTIPNAFHLG
+758 PNAYNLG
-768 WKDHG
+768 WKDYG

-778 NIARN
+778 NIVRN
-783 KVKAGS
+783 KITAGS

-794 YAISVQR
+794 YAISVRR
-801 DRFGNKIEDEN
+801 DRFGNEIKDEN

-821 LVLPGTRGLPKC
+821 LVLPGTRALPKC
-833 LDGYTV
+833 PSGHTV
-839 RPENQPYCDPNTLTL
+839 RPENQPYCDPDTLTL

-861 EPILEQGGCIAKES
+861 EPILEQGGCNAKES

-887 TCTNHQF
+887 SCTNHQF
-894 SSEELGL
+894 SSEDLGL

-927 KTEDRSVTAFGYTVE
+927 KSWFSDGSGKY
-942 ATEVVRDPNVGLH
+942 RDPNVGLH

-987 PHTFYDGQISRE
+987 PHTFYDGQVSRE

-1018 WGVGQKDE
+1018 WAVGQPDN
-1026 FTFTDPT
+1026 FTFTAPK
-1033 WNWEGGYDPKFND
+1033 WYWEGGYDPKFND

-1062 NGTLNQDAVKYRA
+1062 NGTPNEDAVKYRA
-1075 EVLKKMGGDFKT
+1075 EVLKKMGGDFKP
-1087 TEIGIIYYKIDVS
+1087 TEIAIIYYKMDVS

>member
-54 LLKGIDKIEKKRTQD
+54 LLKGVDKIEKKRTQD

-84 ANVQGSQEEIKN
+84 ANVQGTQDEIKN
-96 EIQESVDE
+96 EIQESVDD
-104 ELKFIKKYTELVE
+104 ELKFIKKYTGLVE

-130 MYDEAAEAAYDGL
+130 MYDEVAEDAYDGL
-143 RKNIN
+143 RKTIN
-148 TQLEVKGQEYKER
+148 TQLTVKGQEYKER

-166 ALRTEQRQLM
+166 ALRTEQRQVM
-176 DQDVKDT
+176 DKEVKDT
-183 TILKSDLGEGLQLL
+183 TILKSDLGEGLQVL
-197 EETLPSLEADAN
+197 EDTLPSLEADAN

-260 DGEVEEVDDTV
+260 DGNVAVETPTV

-290 NVFEDYYV
+290 SVFEDYLAP
-298 VQDPVGNKEHLERD
+298 QDPRGAFGTTTESDIMSKDAQGRFTNYPMDPGEDAGWCQYTMRKGKTSEEGPGCEARRKARENPPGAVTIMNENTATAPTKETHPWTKE
-312 EEDPN
+312 
-317 HGKWRKQKVQMKISC
+317 KVQMKISC

-345 QTYDYGKYF
+345 RTYEYDYWAFPQPRVENWQNYVATFPQGAGNYSTTAR
-354 GDRLKYAIGD
+354 GTMSRRNRNEEGRIDSIYAH
-364 DGSNFYAKDQGSGRP
+364 Y
-379 RRWLTS
+379 
-385 GMDTHRVTTQM
+385 GMT
-396 QSFPNGASPYGQVQ
+396 
-410 PGQKVIHLGFTGHE
+410 
-424 YDRVDSLYAKYLMSR
+424 R
-439 PERTQPRWSGS
+439 PERTQPQWSGS
-450 CVKPMFAETFQGCSD
+450 CVKPMYAATFQECSA

-476 SIDPIFDTERGHYA
+476 SIDPIFDTERGHHA
-490 MRDTPEA
+490 MRGIQRNAGT
-497 RLPRH
+497 
-502 PTPHGDMVLRDAST
+502 V
-516 IADEEKYRFK
+516 ADEEEYRFK

-585 HIAKKIDANSTLLD
+585 HIAKKIDANSTVLD

-621 NGGEPRGTTDYSTD
+621 NDGEPRGTTDYSTD
-635 GTLNNRKP
+635 GSLNNRKP
-643 HNRGSAQGGR
+643 HNRGSASGGFK
-653 SIYGVYKKEQPLPE
+653 YGVYEKEQALPE

-702 DDEVDPSTQIQLGC
+702 EDEVDPTTQIQLGC
-716 PVQFIRTGRSDN
+716 PVQFIRTGRIDN
-728 PRTGRSKEL
+728 PRTGRSKE
-737 TVGGWKKPVY
+737 VSGGWEKKTNRHRDDY
-747 YERPPWTDVKV
+747 KFEEAE
-758 PTIPNAFHLG
+758 PNAYNLG
-768 WKDHG
+768 WKDYG

-778 NIARN
+778 NIVRN
-783 KVKAGS
+783 KIAAGS

-794 YAISVQR
+794 YAISVTR
-801 DRFGNKIEDEN
+801 IKDEN

-821 LVLPGTRGLPKC
+821 LVLPGTRALPKC
-833 LDGYTV
+833 PSGHTV
-839 RPENQPYCDPNTLTL
+839 RPENQPYCDPDTLTL

-861 EPILEQGGCIAKES
+861 EPILEQGGCNAKES
-875 KYQNQCAALNEV
+875 QYQNQCAALNEV
-887 TCTNHQF
+887 SCTTHQF
-894 SSEELGL
+894 SSEDLGL

-916 APQNQWQDNKS
+916 APQNQWQDNKTKS
-927 KTEDRSVTAFGYTVE
+927 LRGDDKY
-942 ATEVVRDPNVGLH
+942 RDPNVGLH

-987 PHTFYDGQISRE
+987 PHTFYDGQVSRE

-1009 LYKRSQSGT
+1009 LYKRSQRGT
-1018 WGVGQKDE
+1018 WAVGQPDS
-1026 FTFTDPT
+1026 FTFTAPK
-1033 WNWEGGYDPKFND
+1033 WYWEGGYDPKFND

-1062 NGTLNQDAVKYRA
+1062 NGTPNEDAVKYRQA
-1075 EVLKKMGGDFKT
+1075 VLNKMGGDFKP
-1087 TEIGIIYYKIDVS
+1087 TEIAVIYYKMDVS

>member
-15 LFVTRKRRSEYYEED
+15 LFVTRKRRSEYYEE
-30 IGPSDIEM
+30 DIEM

-84 ANVQGSQEEIKN
+84 ANVQGSPDEIKN

-104 ELKFIKKYTELVE
+104 ELKFVKKYTGLVE

-130 MYDEAAEAAYDGL
+130 MYDEVAEDAYDGL

-148 TQLEVKGQEYKER
+148 TQLTVKGQEYKER

-166 ALRTEQRQLM
+166 ALRTEQRQVM
-176 DQDVKDT
+176 DKDVKDT
-183 TILKSDLGEGLQLL
+183 TILKSDLGEGLQVL
-197 EETLPSLEADAN
+197 EDTLPKIEADAN

-260 DGEVEEVDDTV
+260 DGNVAVETPTV

-290 NVFEDYYV
+290 SVFEDYYV
-298 VQDPVGNKEHLERD
+298 AQDPDGAFQARNTNSFGKPLVRD
-312 EEDPN
+312 EEDPEY
-317 HGKWRKQKVQMKISC
+317 GKWKKEKVQMKISC

-345 QTYDYGKYF
+345 RMYNYGLLYGARRDGRTYQQEM
-354 GDRLKYAIGD
+354 DRW
-364 DGSNFYAKDQGSGRP
+364 N
-379 RRWLTS
+379 
-385 GMDTHRVTTQM
+385 TQRE
-396 QSFPNGASPYGQVQ
+396 SFPNGASPFAQVQ
-410 PGQKVIHLGFTGHE
+410 PGQKLISRGFTGHE
-424 YDRVDSLYAKYLMSR
+424 YNRIDSIYAKYFMSR
-439 PERTQPRWSGS
+439 PERTQPQWSGS
-450 CVKPMFAETFQGCSD
+450 CVKPMYEATFQECSD

-476 SIDPIFDTERGHYA
+476 SIDPIFDTERGHHA
-490 MRDTPEA
+490 MRGIQ
-497 RLPRH
+497 RN
-502 PTPHGDMVLRDAST
+502 AST
-516 IADEEKYRFK
+516 IADEEEYRFK

-585 HIAKKIDANSTLLD
+585 HIAKKIDANSTVLD

-621 NGGEPRGTTDYSTD
+621 NDGEPRGTTDYSTD
-635 GTLNNRKP
+635 GSLNNRKP
-643 HNRGSAQGGR
+643 HNQGSAGGYT
-653 SIYGVYKKEQPLPE
+653 IWGYEDEVPLPE

-702 DDEVDPSTQIQLGC
+702 EDEVDPTTQIQLGC
-716 PVQFIRTGRSDN
+716 PVQFIRTGRIDS
-728 PRTGRSKEL
+728 PRTGGTKE
-737 TVGGWKKPVY
+737 VSGGWEKKTNRHRDDSKY
-747 YERPPWTDVKV
+747 KEAE
-758 PTIPNAFHLG
+758 PNAYNLG
-768 WKDHG
+768 WEDYG

-778 NIARN
+778 NIVRN
-783 KVKAGS
+783 KIAAGS

-794 YAISVQR
+794 YAISVRR
-801 DRFGNKIEDEN
+801 DRFGNEIKDEN

-821 LVLPGTRGLPKC
+821 LVLPGTRALPKC
-833 LDGYTV
+833 PSGHTV
-839 RPENQPYCDPNTLTL
+839 RAENQPYCDPNTLTL

-861 EPILEQGGCIAKES
+861 EPILEQGGCNAKES
-875 KYQNQCAALNEV
+875 QYQNQCAALNEV
-887 TCTNHQF
+887 SCTNHQF
-894 SSEELGL
+894 SSEDLGL

-927 KTEDRSVTAFGYTVE
+927 KSDWGGDNPY
-942 ATEVVRDPNVGLH
+942 RDPNVGLH

-987 PHTFYDGQISRE
+987 PHTFYDGQVSRE

-1009 LYKRSQSGT
+1009 LYKRSQSGS
-1018 WGVGQKDE
+1018 WAVGQPDNFD
-1026 FTFTDPT
+1026 FTAPK
-1033 WNWEGGYDPKFND
+1033 WYWEGGYDPKFND

-1062 NGTLNQDAVKYRA
+1062 NGTLNEDAVKYRQA
-1075 EVLKKMGGDFKT
+1075 VLKKMGGDFKP
-1087 TEIGIIYYKIDVS
+1087 TEIAIIYYKID
-1100 DVTEESK
+1100 DTNVTEESK

>member
-84 ANVQGSQEEIKN
+84 ANVQGTQDEIKN

-104 ELKFIKKYTELVE
+104 ELKFIKKYTGLVE

-123 QTAPDNE
+123 KTLPEDKT
-130 MYDEAAEAAYDGL
+130 YDELAEAAYDGL

-148 TQLEVKGQEYKER
+148 TQLMVKGQEYKER

-166 ALRTEQRQLM
+166 ALRTEQRQVM
-176 DQDVKDT
+176 DKEVKDT
-183 TILKSDLGEGLQLL
+183 TILKSDLGEGLQVL
-197 EETLPSLEADAN
+197 EDILPKIEADAN

-214 DLPTSDLGTD
+214 DLPTSNLGKD
-224 ALFSRGDEAIN
+224 ALLSRGDEAIN

-242 RMASLF
+242 NMVSLF

-260 DGEVEEVDDTV
+260 DGNVAVETPTV

-298 VQDPVGNKEHLERD
+298 VQDPDGAFQWDDTNSFGKPLVRD
-312 EEDPN
+312 EEDAQY
-317 HGKWRKQKVQMKISC
+317 GKWKKEKVQMKISC

-345 QTYDYGKYF
+345 RMYNYGLLY
-354 GDRLKYAIGD
+354 GARRDGRTDQQEMDRW
-364 DGSNFYAKDQGSGRP
+364 N
-379 RRWLTS
+379 
-385 GMDTHRVTTQM
+385 TQRE
-396 QSFPNGASPYGQVQ
+396 SFPNGAAPFAQVQ
-410 PGQKVIHLGFTGHE
+410 PGQKLISRGFKGHE
-424 YDRVDSLYAKYLMSR
+424 YNRIDSIYAKYFMSR
-439 PERTQPRWSGS
+439 PERTQPQWSGS
-450 CVKPMFAETFQGCSD
+450 CVKPMYAETFQKCSD
-465 ACEDSDECSAF
+465 ACKDSDECSAF
-476 SIDPIFDTERGHYA
+476 SIDPIFDTERGHHA
-490 MRDTPEA
+490 MR
-497 RLPRH
+497 
-502 PTPHGDMVLRDAST
+502 GIQRDAST
-516 IADEEKYRFK
+516 VADEEKYRFK

-538 NTNEY
+538 NPNQY

-585 HIAKKIDANSTLLD
+585 HIAKKIDANSTVLD

-635 GTLNNRKP
+635 GSLNNRKP
-643 HNRGSAQGGR
+643 HNRGSASGGLK
-653 SIYGVYKKEQPLPE
+653 YGVYEKEQALPE

-716 PVQFIRTGRSDN
+716 PIQFRGQYNLGWVNGGEADGTNIVRDKMRFGDSSRWTSWHAEVARSD
-728 PRTGRSKEL
+728 P
-737 TVGGWKKPVY
+737 
-747 YERPPWTDVKV
+747 
-758 PTIPNAFHLG
+758 
-768 WKDHG
+768 
-773 VEPGS
+773 
-778 NIARN
+778 
-783 KVKAGS
+783 
-789 DDRHS
+789 DRMITHET
-794 YAISVQR
+794 Q
-801 DRFGNKIEDEN
+801 
-812 SLVDDDYRS
+812 S
-821 LVLPGTRGLPKC
+821 LVLPGTRALPKC
-833 LDGYTV
+833 PSGHTV
-839 RPENQPYCDPNTLTL
+839 RLENQPYCDPNTLTL

-887 TCTNHQF
+887 SCTNHQF
-894 SSEELGL
+894 SSEDLGL

-927 KTEDRSVTAFGYTVE
+927 KSDWGGDAPY
-942 ATEVVRDPNVGLH
+942 RDPNVGLH

-972 YTMDGLPAS
+972 YTMDGLPVS

-987 PHTFYDGQISRE
+987 PHTFYDGQVSRE

-1009 LYKRSQSGT
+1009 LYKRSQRGT
-1018 WGVGQKDE
+1018 WSQDGG
-1026 FTFTDPT
+1026 

-1056 IVLYNP
+1056 IVLYNLDGTP
-1062 NGTLNQDAVKYRA
+1062 NEDAVKYRA
-1075 EVLKKMGGDFKT
+1075 EVLKKMGGDFKP
-1087 TEIGIIYYKIDVS
+1087 TEIAIIYYKMDVS

>member
-15 LFVTRKRRSEYYEED
+15 LFVTRKRRSEYYEEG

-84 ANVQGSQEEIKN
+84 ANVQGSPEEIQD
-96 EIQESVDE
+96 EIQESVDD
-104 ELKFIKKYTELVE
+104 ELKFIKKYTGLVE

-123 QTAPDNE
+123 QTAPENE
-130 MYDEAAEAAYDGL
+130 TYDEAAEAAYDGL

-148 TQLEVKGQEYKER
+148 TQLTVKGQEYKER

-166 ALRTEQRQLM
+166 ALRTEQRQVM
-176 DQDVKDT
+176 DKDVKDT
-183 TILKSDLGEGLQLL
+183 TILKSDLGEGLQVL
-197 EETLPSLEADAN
+197 EDTLPSLEADAN
-209 AIDAG
+209 AIDTG
-214 DLPTSDLGTD
+214 DSPTSELGTG

-242 RMASLF
+242 KMVSLF

-260 DGEVEEVDDTV
+260 DGNVAVETPAV

-298 VQDPVGNKEHLERD
+298 IQDPKGAFKRNWRVGESTPIEKD

-317 HGKWRKQKVQMKISC
+317 HGKWRKEKVQMKISC
-332 GPTSPGEFLLGDP
+332 GPTTPGELLLGDP
-345 QTYDYGKYF
+345 QTYDYGIYA
-354 GDRLKYAIGD
+354 GDRQNYAIGD

-385 GMDTHRVTTQM
+385 DMDTHRVITQM
-396 QSFPNGASPYGQVQ
+396 QSLPNGAGPYSQVQ
-410 PGQKVIHLGFTGHE
+410 PNQKVISRNFSGHE
-424 YDRVDSLYAKYLMSR
+424 YDRTDSLYAKYFISR

-450 CVKPMFAETFQGCSD
+450 CVKPMYGATFQECSD
-465 ACEDSDECSAF
+465 ACKDSDECSAF

-558 FDIGTFS
+558 FDIGPFS

-635 GTLNNRKP
+635 GTLNDRKP
-643 HNRGSAQGGR
+643 KKSGNSGLGSMR
-653 SIYGVYKKEQPLPE
+653 FSGVYEEEVALPE
-667 DSARYSAAWTPADAD
+667 DSARYSAAAWTPADAD

-687 NGKNEKTAFP
+687 NGKNEKTAYP
-697 GRFTL
+697 GKFTL
-702 DDEVDPSTQIQLGC
+702 EDDVDPETQIQLGC

-728 PRTGRSKEL
+728 PRTGRSSEV
-737 TVGGWKKPVY
+737 TVGGWDTDPV
-747 YERPPWTDVKV
+747 
-758 PTIPNAFHLG
+758 IPNPYHLG
-768 WKDHG
+768 WANHG
-773 VEPGS
+773 VESGS
-778 NIARN
+778 NIVRN

-801 DRFGNKIEDEN
+801 DRFGNEIKDEN

-833 LDGYTV
+833 PNGYTV
-839 RPENQPYCDPNTLTL
+839 RPENQPYCDPDTLTL

-861 EPILEQGGCIAKES
+861 EPIFEQGGCNAKES

-887 TCTNHQF
+887 SCTNHQF

-908 KNAASPSW
+908 KNAVSPSW
-916 APQNQWQDNKS
+916 APQNEWQDNKS
-927 KTEDRSVTAFGYTVE
+927 KTETEVFSAWGYTIE
-942 ATEVVRDPNVGLH
+942 AETPPFRDPNVGLH

-987 PHTFYDGQISRE
+987 PHTFYDGQVSRE
-999 TEYDGKQFYI
+999 TEYDGKQFYV
-1009 LYKRSQSGT
+1009 LYKRSQNGS
-1018 WGVGQKDE
+1018 WAVGQPDE
-1026 FTFTDPT
+1026 FTFQEPK
-1033 WNWEGGYDPKFND
+1033 WNWDAGGYDPKFNE
-1046 WAKWFDDKGK
+1046 WARWFDDKGK

-1062 NGTLNQDAVKYRA
+1062 NGTINRDAVKYRQA
-1075 EVLKKMGGDFKT
+1075 VLKKMGGDFKPS
-1087 TEIGIIYYKIDVS
+1087 EIPVIYYTIDDS

>member
-38 GPSEDA
+38 GPSEYA
-44 PVRPRSLVHK
+44 PIRPRSLVHK

-84 ANVQGSQEEIKN
+84 ANVQGSQDEIKD

-104 ELKFIKKYTELVE
+104 ELKFIKKYTGLVE

-143 RKNIN
+143 RKEIT
-148 TQLEVKGQEYKER
+148 TQLTVKGQEYKER

-166 ALRTEQRQLM
+166 ELRTEQRQLM
-176 DQDVKDT
+176 DKEVKDT
-183 TILKSDLGEGLQLL
+183 TILKSDLGEGLQVL
-197 EETLPSLEADAN
+197 EDTLPSLEADAN

-214 DLPTSDLGTD
+214 DLPTSELGTD
-224 ALFSRGDEAIN
+224 ALLSRGDEAIN

-260 DGEVEEVDDTV
+260 DGNVEEETPTV

-298 VQDPVGNKEHLERD
+298 VQDPDGAFPVPEGTFGKSLVGGKPLIRD
-312 EEDPN
+312 EEDAN
-317 HGKWRKQKVQMKISC
+317 YGEWKKEKVQMKISC

-345 QTYDYGKYF
+345 RMYNYGLLYDARRDGRTHQQEL
-354 GDRLKYAIGD
+354 DRW
-364 DGSNFYAKDQGSGRP
+364 NTQ
-379 RRWLTS
+379 
-385 GMDTHRVTTQM
+385 RV
-396 QSFPNGASPYGQVQ
+396 SFPNGASPFAQVQ
-410 PGQKVIHLGFTGHE
+410 PGQKLVSRGFTGNE
-424 YDRVDSLYAKYLMSR
+424 YNRIDSIYAKYFMSR
-439 PERTQPRWSGS
+439 PERTQPQWSGS
-450 CVKPMFAETFQGCSD
+450 CVKPMYAETFQKCSD

-476 SIDPIFDTERGHYA
+476 AIDPIFDTERGHHA
-490 MRDTPEA
+490 MRDIP
-497 RLPRH
+497 
-502 PTPHGDMVLRDAST
+502 RDAST

-526 SLTAGPETFDNG
+526 SLTTGPETFDNG

-643 HNRGSAQGGR
+643 HNRRYAQGGR
-653 SIYGVYKKEQPLPE
+653 SIFGIYKKEQPLPE

-687 NGKNEKTAFP
+687 NGKNEKTAYP

-716 PVQFIRTGRSDN
+716 PIRFASKDKIPDYRSD
-728 PRTGRSKEL
+728 GQQ
-737 TVGGWKKPVY
+737 VY
-747 YERPPWTDVKV
+747 DYRY
-758 PTIPNAFHLG
+758 NLG
-768 WKDHG
+768 WINGGEADGTNIVRDKQKISETGYWNSWRADVLLDDPDRMIDHG
-773 VEPGS
+773 T
-778 NIARN
+778 
-783 KVKAGS
+783 
-789 DDRHS
+789 
-794 YAISVQR
+794 Q
-801 DRFGNKIEDEN
+801 
-812 SLVDDDYRS
+812 S
-821 LVLPGTRGLPKC
+821 LVLPGTRGIPKC
-833 LDGYTV
+833 PNGYTV

-861 EPILEQGGCIAKES
+861 EPIFEQGGCNAKES

-887 TCTNHQF
+887 SCTNHQF

-916 APQNQWQDNKS
+916 APQNQWQDDKS
-927 KTEDRSVTAFGYTVE
+927 KSDYPDGGAPY
-942 ATEVVRDPNVGLH
+942 RDPNVGLH

-1009 LYKRSQSGT
+1009 LHKRSQSGSWDT
-1018 WGVGQKDE
+1018 NQGYFIHGHAPK
-1026 FTFTDPT
+1026 

-1056 IVLYNP
+1056 IVLYDP
-1062 NGTLNQDAVKYRA
+1062 NGDLNQDAVKYRA
-1075 EVLKKMGGDFKT
+1075 EVLKKMGGDFKP